1 MNGDVLAD
9 DVAIANLDRTARAM
23 LETQILG

>member
-1 MNGDVLAD
+1 MNGDILAD
-9 DVAIANLDRTARAM
+9 DVAIANLDRAAGAM